1 MKIEVDI
8 KRELPKVAGSALTF
22 SSRGGPIM
30 PSLDPRNATIKTNF
44 DLKNTAVDLVPTGT
58 IAKRVRISI
67 DDLENMRTSGRAVP
81 ASKHG
86 LELICGASCD
96 TGAQ

>member
-1 MKIEVDI
+1 
-8 KRELPKVAGSALTF
+8 
-22 SSRGGPIM
+22 M
-30 PSLDPRNATIKTNF
+30 PSPDALNATIKSNF
-44 DLKNTAVDLVPTGT
+44 DLKNTAVDLIPAGTG
-58 IAKRVRISI
+58 AKRIRMSI
-67 DDLENMRTSGRAVP
+67 ADLEDMRTSARAVP